1 MDKESTVPTAV
12 AFIGFI
18 FVAVF
23 CFVVIRDNVKEK
35 NAQREM
41 KESKEVGKLAD
52 INVNIAGTLYTAV
65 IDSNKAA
72 ESFLTHLPLD
82 IEMTD
87 LNNNSKRGYTYFKLA
102 TEAKKLGKVEV
113 GDLLISGD
121 SYVIIATKTFKT
133 SDKFTKIGHIENLGE
148 IPKGPIN
155 THLSKIE

>member
-121 SYVIIATKTFKT
+121 SYVIIVTKTFKT

-148 IPKGPIN
+148 IPMGPIN

>member
-41 KESKEVGKLAD
+41 EESKEVGKLAD

-148 IPKGPIN
+148 IPMGPIN